1 MFALQYYS
9 ADYISD
15 ILKTARALNM
25 KDEDIISTVTG
36 NELVISSFAN
46 FKEVN
51 APNKIR
57 HVLLECNNGML
68 NINYSDV
75 IAFTAHAVF
84 RNYTDHMTRDYN
96 DKEIDLLVS
105 GGGARNNCLMR

>member
-51 APNKIR
+51 PPNKI
-57 HVLLECNNGML
+57 
-68 NINYSDV
+68 
-75 IAFTAHAVF
+75 
-84 RNYTDHMTRDYN
+84 
-96 DKEIDLLVS
+96 IDLNVTMECSILIT
-105 GGGARNNCLMR
+105 LIL